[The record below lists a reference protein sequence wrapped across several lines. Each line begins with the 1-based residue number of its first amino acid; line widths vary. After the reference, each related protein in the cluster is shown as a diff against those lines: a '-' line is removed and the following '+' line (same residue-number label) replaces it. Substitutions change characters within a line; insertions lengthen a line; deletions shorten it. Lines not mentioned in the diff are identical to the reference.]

1 MKSKDC
7 GKVESTSNMSRD
19 IGYLQVVCQSSK
31 LRKIGTHG
39 PVPLLHQRLRGF
51 ESLRVIVLPTAP
63 HKRGY
68 HHHIQDKQSLP
79 PLQMTPLPSAP
90 PSSRAFPQKPSPQQS
105 RSTHIR
111 YWTRQHPFTVPL
123 GSSTPLLPT
132 PAPNRKQCR
141 PHFFACAAYNNMLT
155 KSGTHRW
162 LVQLFFLPRI

>member
-1 MKSKDC
+1 M
-7 GKVESTSNMSRD
+7 
-19 IGYLQVVCQSSK
+19 
-31 LRKIGTHG
+31 
-39 PVPLLHQRLRGF
+39 
-51 ESLRVIVLPTAP
+51 LPTAP

-68 HHHIQDKQSLP
+68 HYHIQDKQPLP
-79 PLQMTPLPSAP
+79 PLQLTPLPSAL
-90 PSSRAFPQKPSPQQS
+90 PSSRAFPQVPSPQKS

-162 LVQLFFLPRI
+162 LVQLFFLPHIMTSDATSYYIETPLYQPHAAFFSLRHLPSPDATTTSKVESGGIITTITHCC